1 MCVGDYSNV
10 GLCRV
15 PHRLFTLSRH
25 IMESQSI
32 RIDRYSVMR
41 SRGKSHLARVVTPVF
56 PSGVGKDEG
65 CRVGVSSLVSDDDC
79 EPRFDGAACLVWRLG

>member
-1 MCVGDYSNV
+1 MYVGDYSNV

-25 IMESQSI
+25 IMESQTI

-41 SRGKSHLARVVTPVF
+41 SRGTAPVF
-56 PSGVGKDEG
+56 LSGEGKDEG
-65 CRVGVSSLVSDDDC
+65 CRVGVPSLVSDDDC